1 MSAVLADQVISPSR
15 PVGPRVTPGRP
26 GDPGTRAHLRL
37 VHDADAA
44 PAPTGPLALTARGRF
59 VVRTLVCAA
68 SVVLALLL
76 GALIGL
82 LLRPDA
88 GADTRSVTVDTGESL
103 WSLAVAAAVPGQDV
117 RDVVSEI
124 VALNALET
132 DTLVPG
138 QELLVPVR

>member
-1 MSAVLADQVISPSR
+1 MSAVLADQVIAPSL
-15 PVGPRVTPGRP
+15 PVGPHATPGRP
-26 GDPGTRAHLRL
+26 GEPGTRAHLRL

-44 PAPTGPLALTARGRF
+44 PAPSGRLALTPRGRM
-59 VVRTLVCAA
+59 VVRALAGAA
-68 SVVLALLL
+68 SVVLAVFL

-82 LLRPDA
+82 LLRPAA
-88 GADTRSVTVDTGESL
+88 GVDTRSVTVDTGESL
-103 WSLAVAAAVPGQDV
+103 WSLAVAAAAPGQDV

-132 DTLVPG
+132 DTIVPG

>member
-1 MSAVLADQVISPSR
+1 MSAVLADQVIAPSR
-15 PVGPRVTPGRP
+15 PFGPRATPGRP
-26 GDPGTRAHLRL
+26 GETGTRAHLRL

-44 PAPTGPLALTARGRF
+44 PAPAGPLALTPRERL
-59 VVRTLVCAA
+59 VVRTLVGAA
-68 SVVLALLL
+68 SVILAVLL

-88 GADTRSVTVDTGESL
+88 AVDTRSVTVDTGESL

-132 DTLVPG
+132 DTIVPG